1 MSLVVVHLYYY
12 GYFVTVNTS
21 TANNIFYLLSTM
33 TKTQLHEEYSKTMKE
48 AQDASGRREMMDLFK
63 LLNLRYL
70 MKKLTI
76 QLYKNL
82 EEQSEKRK

>member
-1 MSLVVVHLYYY
+1 MSLAVVHSYYY
-12 GYFVTVNTS
+12 GCFVTVNTS

-63 LLNLRYL
+63 KANSI
-70 MKKLTI
+70 KKR
-76 QLYKNL
+76 LYNVDSPYPL
-82 EEQSEKRK
+82 IHEDHDWRK

>member
-1 MSLVVVHLYYY
+1 MSLAVVHLYYY

-48 AQDASGRREMMDLFK
+48 AVDASGRRETMDLV
-63 LLNLRYL
+63 
-70 MKKLTI
+70 KKANSI
-76 QLYKNL
+76 KKRLYNDGSSVPSN
-82 EEQSEKRK
+82 QSVTDK